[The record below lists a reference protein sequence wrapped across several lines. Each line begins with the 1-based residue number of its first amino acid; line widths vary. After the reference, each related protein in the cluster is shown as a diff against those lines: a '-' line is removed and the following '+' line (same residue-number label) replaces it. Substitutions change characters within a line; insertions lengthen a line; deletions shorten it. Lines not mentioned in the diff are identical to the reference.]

1 MRTINRILVANR
13 GEIALRVCRTAT
25 DMGIATI
32 AVYADQDMAAPHTRE
47 ADEALSLGGDDA
59 ASTYLNGEKI
69 LAIALET
76 GADAI
81 HPGYGFL
88 SENSEFAR
96 AVEDAGIAWLG
107 PASSVID
114 ALGDKI
120 KARRVAEACGV
131 APVPGV
137 SEPVTSREEV
147 EAFIASAGYPVVLK
161 RADGGGGRGISI
173 IRSQADLDLFF
184 ARHTDAADL
193 GAHFVE
199 RFVEVARH
207 VETQSARDSHG
218 NFHVISTRDCSVQ
231 RRNQKLVEEAP
242 APFLPEGAHETL
254 VTASRALF
262 EHVDYEGV
270 GTVEFLLEPD
280 GNIWFLE
287 VNPRLQV
294 EHPVSEEVTGIDL
307 VREQIRIAQGLP
319 LTTPPE
325 PRGHSFEFRVTS
337 EDPSKDLTP
346 TAGRLD
352 EVHWPLGPGIRLELG
367 IDQGDSVQTAFD
379 SMIAKIIVTGADREQ
394 ALARSRR
401 ALAEFSVQG
410 VATPVP
416 VYQDIINDPD
426 FCGVGGFNVSTRW
439 FETTFMPQ
447 HDYSDLAVPAEA
459 SSTADLPR
467 QTYIIELDGRRVSLT
482 LPAGM
487 FNAPAAA
494 APRPPQPLRSAPR
507 RAGSSAVQAGPH
519 QGAPG
524 DIVAPMQAIVVALA
538 VSEGDQVEEGQLVAV
553 LEAMKMEKPLL
564 APRAGTVTSLSIK
577 QGDTVTAGTRIAHI
591 ATEEEAR

>member
-1 MRTINRILVANR
+1 
-13 GEIALRVCRTAT
+13 
-25 DMGIATI
+25 MGISTI

-96 AVEDAGIAWLG
+96 TVEDAGIAWLG
-107 PASSVID
+107 PSSSVID

-120 KARRVAEACGV
+120 NARRIAHECGV
-131 APVPGV
+131 SPVPGV
-137 SEPVTSREEV
+137 SEPVSSRAEV
-147 EAFIASAGYPVVLK
+147 EEFIASAGYPVVLK

-173 IRSQADLDLFF
+173 IRSASDLDLFF
-184 ARHTDAADL
+184 ARHTDAEDL
-193 GAHFVE
+193 AAYFVE

-207 VETQSARDSHG
+207 VETQSARDSLG

-254 VTASRALF
+254 VAASRALF
-262 EHVDYEGV
+262 EHVDYVGV

-307 VREQIRIAQGLP
+307 VREQIRIAQGLA

-367 IDQGDSVQTAFD
+367 INQGDSVQTAFD

-439 FETTFMPQ
+439 FETTFMPH
-447 HDYSDLAVPAEA
+447 HDYSDLATPDEA
-459 SSTADLPR
+459 SATADLPR

-487 FNAPAAA
+487 FNAPAAH
-494 APRPPQPLRSAPR
+494 APRPSQPLRSTPR
-507 RAGSSAVQAGPH
+507 RTSATATHSGPH

-524 DIVAPMQAIVVALA
+524 DIVAPMQAIVVALPVA
-538 VSEGDQVEEGQLVAV
+538 EGDRVEEGQLVAV

-564 APRAGTVTSLSIK
+564 APRSGTVTSLAIA

-591 ATEEEAR
+591 ATEEAK

>member
-1 MRTINRILVANR
+1 M
-13 GEIALRVCRTAT
+13 
-25 DMGIATI
+25 
-32 AVYADQDMAAPHTRE
+32 
-47 ADEALSLGGDDA
+47 
-59 ASTYLNGEKI
+59 
-69 LAIALET
+69 
-76 GADAI
+76 
-81 HPGYGFL
+81 
-88 SENSEFAR
+88 
-96 AVEDAGIAWLG
+96 
-107 PASSVID
+107 
-114 ALGDKI
+114 
-120 KARRVAEACGV
+120 
-131 APVPGV
+131 
-137 SEPVTSREEV
+137 
-147 EAFIASAGYPVVLK
+147 
-161 RADGGGGRGISI
+161 
-173 IRSQADLDLFF
+173 
-184 ARHTDAADL
+184 
-193 GAHFVE
+193 
-199 RFVEVARH
+199 
-207 VETQSARDSHG
+207 
-218 NFHVISTRDCSVQ
+218 Q

-254 VTASRALF
+254 VNASRALF
-262 EHVDYEGV
+262 EHVDYVGV

-401 ALAEFSVQG
+401 TLAEFSVQG

-439 FETTFMPQ
+439 FETTFMP
-447 HDYSDLAVPAEA
+447 
-459 SSTADLPR
+459 
-467 QTYIIELDGRRVSLT
+467 
-482 LPAGM
+482 
-487 FNAPAAA
+487 
-494 APRPPQPLRSAPR
+494 
-507 RAGSSAVQAGPH
+507 
-519 QGAPG
+519 
-524 DIVAPMQAIVVALA
+524 
-538 VSEGDQVEEGQLVAV
+538 
-553 LEAMKMEKPLL
+553 
-564 APRAGTVTSLSIK
+564 
-577 QGDTVTAGTRIAHI
+577 
-591 ATEEEAR
+591 

>member
-1 MRTINRILVANR
+1 M
-13 GEIALRVCRTAT
+13 
-25 DMGIATI
+25 
-32 AVYADQDMAAPHTRE
+32 
-47 ADEALSLGGDDA
+47 
-59 ASTYLNGEKI
+59 
-69 LAIALET
+69 
-76 GADAI
+76 
-81 HPGYGFL
+81 
-88 SENSEFAR
+88 
-96 AVEDAGIAWLG
+96 
-107 PASSVID
+107 
-114 ALGDKI
+114 
-120 KARRVAEACGV
+120 

-207 VETQSARDSHG
+207 VETQSARDALG

-254 VTASRALF
+254 VNASRALF
-262 EHVDYEGV
+262 EHVDYVGV

-319 LTTPPE
+319 LTSPPE

-447 HDYSDLAVPAEA
+447 HDYSDLATPAEA

-487 FNAPAAA
+487 FNAPSAP
-494 APRPPQPLRSAPR
+494 APRPPQPLRSATR
-507 RAGSSAVQAGPH
+507 RAAASTHQAGPH

-591 ATEEEAR
+591 ATDKEAQ

>member
-1 MRTINRILVANR
+1 M
-13 GEIALRVCRTAT
+13 
-25 DMGIATI
+25 
-32 AVYADQDMAAPHTRE
+32 
-47 ADEALSLGGDDA
+47 
-59 ASTYLNGEKI
+59 
-69 LAIALET
+69 
-76 GADAI
+76 
-81 HPGYGFL
+81 
-88 SENSEFAR
+88 
-96 AVEDAGIAWLG
+96 
-107 PASSVID
+107 
-114 ALGDKI
+114 
-120 KARRVAEACGV
+120 
-131 APVPGV
+131 
-137 SEPVTSREEV
+137 
-147 EAFIASAGYPVVLK
+147 VLK

-173 IRSQADLDLFF
+173 IRSASDLDLFF
-184 ARHTDAADL
+184 ARHTDAEDL
-193 GAHFVE
+193 AAYFVE

-207 VETQSARDSHG
+207 VETQSARDSLG
-218 NFHVISTRDCSVQ
+218 NFHVISTRDSSVQ

-254 VTASRALF
+254 VAASRALF
-262 EHVDYEGV
+262 EHVDYVGV

-307 VREQIRIAQGLP
+307 VREQIRIAQGLA

-439 FETTFMPQ
+439 FETTLMPH
-447 HDYSDLAVPAEA
+447 HDYSDLATPDEA
-459 SSTADLPR
+459 SATADLPR

-487 FNAPAAA
+487 FNAPAAH
-494 APRPPQPLRSAPR
+494 APRPSQPLRSTPR
-507 RAGSSAVQAGPH
+507 RTSATATHSGPH

-524 DIVAPMQAIVVALA
+524 DIVAPMQAIVVALPVA
-538 VSEGDQVEEGQLVAV
+538 EGDRVEEGQLVAV

-564 APRAGTVTSLSIK
+564 APRAGTVTSLAIA

-591 ATEEEAR
+591 ATEEAK

>member
-25 DMGIATI
+25 DMGISTI

-47 ADEALSLGGDDA
+47 ADEALALGGDDA

-69 LAIALET
+69 LAIAIET

-107 PASSVID
+107 PSSAVID

-120 KARRVAEACGV
+120 KARLVAEACGV
-131 APVPGV
+131 SPVPGV
-137 SEPVTSREEV
+137 SQPVTSRTEV
-147 EAFIASAGYPVVLK
+147 EAFIEEAGYPVVLK
-161 RADGGGGRGISI
+161 RADGGGGRGITVV
-173 IRSQADLDLFF
+173 RSTSDLDLFF
-184 ARHTDAADL
+184 ARHGDSADL

-207 VETQSARDSHG
+207 VETQCARDALG
-218 NFHVISTRDCSVQ
+218 NFHVISTRDCSV
-231 RRNQKLVEEAP
+231 
-242 APFLPEGAHETL
+242 
-254 VTASRALF
+254 
-262 EHVDYEGV
+262 

-280 GNIWFLE
+280 GSIWFLE

-307 VREQIRIAQGLP
+307 VREQIRIAQGLA
-319 LTTPPE
+319 LTTPPA
-325 PRGHSFEFRVTS
+325 PRGHSFEFRITS
-337 EDPSKDLTP
+337 EDPSQDLTP

-367 IDQGDSVQTAFD
+367 IDEGDTVQTAFD

-416 VYQDIINDPD
+416 VYQDIISDPD

-439 FETTFMPQ
+439 FETSFMPR
-447 HDYSDLAVPAEA
+447 HDYSNLAIPAEA
-459 SSTADLPR
+459 SQTADLPR

-487 FNAPAAA
+487 FNAPAAP
-494 APRPPQPLRSAPR
+494 APRPPQPLRSTPR
-507 RAGSSAVQAGPH
+507 RAGSLSPHSGPH

-538 VSEGDQVEEGQLVAV
+538 VSEGQRVEEGQLVAV

-564 APRAGTVTSLSIK
+564 APRAGTVESLAVR
-577 QGDTVTAGTRIAHI
+577 QGDTVSAGTRIAHI
-591 ATEEEAR
+591 STEEAQ

>member
-1 MRTINRILVANR
+1 M
-13 GEIALRVCRTAT
+13 
-25 DMGIATI
+25 
-32 AVYADQDMAAPHTRE
+32 
-47 ADEALSLGGDDA
+47 
-59 ASTYLNGEKI
+59 
-69 LAIALET
+69 
-76 GADAI
+76 
-81 HPGYGFL
+81 
-88 SENSEFAR
+88 
-96 AVEDAGIAWLG
+96 
-107 PASSVID
+107 
-114 ALGDKI
+114 
-120 KARRVAEACGV
+120 
-131 APVPGV
+131 
-137 SEPVTSREEV
+137 
-147 EAFIASAGYPVVLK
+147 
-161 RADGGGGRGISI
+161 
-173 IRSQADLDLFF
+173 
-184 ARHTDAADL
+184 
-193 GAHFVE
+193 
-199 RFVEVARH
+199 
-207 VETQSARDSHG
+207 
-218 NFHVISTRDCSVQ
+218 
-231 RRNQKLVEEAP
+231 
-242 APFLPEGAHETL
+242 
-254 VTASRALF
+254 
-262 EHVDYEGV
+262 
-270 GTVEFLLEPD
+270 
-280 GNIWFLE
+280 
-287 VNPRLQV
+287 
-294 EHPVSEEVTGIDL
+294 
-307 VREQIRIAQGLP
+307 REQIRIAQGLP

-426 FCGVGGFNVSTRW
+426 FCGVGGFNISTRW

-494 APRPPQPLRSAPR
+494 APRPPQPLRSTPR
-507 RAGSSAVQAGPH
+507 RSGGAAVQAGPH

-577 QGDTVTAGTRIAHI
+577 QGDTVTAGARIAHI
-591 ATEEEAR
+591 ATEEEAQ

>member
-207 VETQSARDSHG
+207 VETQSR
-218 NFHVISTRDCSVQ
+218 VEMTW
-231 RRNQKLVEEAP
+231 KLP
-242 APFLPEGAHETL
+242 R
-254 VTASRALF
+254 ASRALF
-262 EHVDYEGV
+262 EYVDYVGV

-426 FCGVGGFNVSTRW
+426 FCGVGGFNISTRW

-487 FNAPAAA
+487 F
-494 APRPPQPLRSAPR
+494 
-507 RAGSSAVQAGPH
+507 
-519 QGAPG
+519 
-524 DIVAPMQAIVVALA
+524 
-538 VSEGDQVEEGQLVAV
+538 
-553 LEAMKMEKPLL
+553 
-564 APRAGTVTSLSIK
+564 
-577 QGDTVTAGTRIAHI
+577 
-591 ATEEEAR
+591 